1 MAKVKDLSNSSTF
14 QPNFKV
20 GKLFINMFFLFSSM
34 YKIIPYIFSKTFN
47 MALNKKK
54 NVMPIEASINIKL
67 LKEELN

>member
-1 MAKVKDLSNSSTF
+1 
-14 QPNFKV
+14 
-20 GKLFINMFFLFSSM
+20 M